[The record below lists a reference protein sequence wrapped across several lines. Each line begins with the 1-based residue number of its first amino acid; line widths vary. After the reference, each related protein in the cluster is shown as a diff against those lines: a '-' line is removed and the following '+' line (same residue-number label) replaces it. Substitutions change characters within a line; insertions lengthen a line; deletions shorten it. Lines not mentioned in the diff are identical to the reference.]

1 MGFYGNITN
10 TSRTSFQFDKTY
22 SSRYV
27 MDQAVASDGV
37 FIGRFVLIEYDKNIN
52 KLDYV
57 TAYKRVEGKRPIF
70 GVGFDK
76 NNALNRFIIGTTRHD
91 NVIPDGTVIRVPG
104 KEKDGTNYFNHTYK
118 EVSLTKES
126 YKINTYYIYD
136 GGEFVL
142 SKGAFDSSKI
152 YFQLTYGES
161 DEYYIGH
168 GTLNGEAQFTRIK
181 TTTSDTN
188 SSTYTNYV
196 FNFNLD
202 NGVYGA
208 SRGYDS
214 TVWQKVYTDN
224 VQKYVMVAELNSVV
238 PTFDVSA
245 DAPTQI
251 PMVPHFDTDST
262 NVYYKLHWQPAWGL
276 RVKSSLNNLRSTQLN
291 PNGTAINGTS
301 ILMSDNLKEY
311 PSDVTTTWVKQ
322 EYDPQTG
329 DMVSSYLS
337 YEEPNNDYDNNG
349 IWKQQLQD
357 EEITPIP
364 AAIYFN
370 KAGFNSETISY
381 SGDKDY
387 EGWGKNK
394 KVTDEINVLPT
405 GKSGHQ
411 YNPHD
416 GTVDKQSKVDTQEL
430 EVMLPSLGDSVA
442 KMWDLVYGGRD
453 TSEGIKKTGRRN
465 TDTNWEDGYA
475 VLNRQ
480 GLRMVKDTNESTPY
494 VKDKGDNKYNK
505 AAINTLAGCINS
517 VHDLM
522 GMIIMPKN
530 GAEIESEIEN
540 YDTDKIY
547 YSTNTHQYYRKHQT
561 YTYDNI
567 PFTSDNYIMKV
578 VDIDAENYLPGLYYI
593 STATGN
599 NVRPENCSISNDN
612 YDSTKIYY
620 LKQLKKEI
628 SDEKVV
634 VDNRLLDFSK
644 GDYWFGEN
652 PTGSYIKGDI
662 PFQNYIKDSTY
673 HKGKVYYTI
682 KNPTKED
689 LMDDYKKGTL
699 YCSYGTRKFFNATL
713 NKEEVWTNGYEL
725 CLDEKYD
732 DSKEYYKIKKVYSLK
747 EANFD
752 GIYLPGVFYYK
763 ALASSPT
770 REPWDPVENKN
781 DEFVYALDT
790 TLRGTGTETNT
801 TERTHYAI
809 TTESASGGNN
819 NTYILVTEYRK
830 ITLTEKNYVKNKYY
844 YYVNGNATSISYNL
858 FKDVPENIR
867 NNAYEKI
874 LVYKRA
880 DTETVIINEN
890 NPLQLRP
897 YDESEQWYKRKI
909 DNKTGEIT
917 YGLLDIS
924 NVDRSCTEDYYTFV
938 NPIDKS
944 QVGIEKVNRF
954 YTPSKYYYKITD
966 KNSEFKD
973 SYLIDN
979 QEHIERDENVTDFYY
994 TINPNSITKIG
1005 GADKFFDPTTYYD
1018 ENGNLVT
1025 TKPANG
1031 TTIYKKRNVYVVEDS
1046 LGQYPKGTPWSKD
1059 ILFVPASITLGIR
1072 DDAYDAKPLEGFA
1085 DTLNTIHG
1093 LILRINNVL
1102 ESGDEL
1108 TRNTDTV
1115 QGCINSI
1122 KDILVKIDAL
1132 KPSEMVVID
1141 AYGRIHSAKCD
1152 TRQMATADIFKETN
1166 RDDGVKGDKFAK
1178 TASLESM
1185 KNQWLTLYINDNP
1198 SEPKLILRHNFQP
1211 VEDTSNA
1218 SNLNDANT
1226 NTINLYTPIV
1236 DKMGHVV
1243 GKNTK
1248 TVTLPYGFKKVI
1260 SNGRGNSVAINTGA
1274 VSSSTLTAKNT
1285 QDSLTI
1291 NSGNKWVRIDG
1302 DANTNSLSISHDV
1315 HSFSN
1320 GKANTN
1326 YGLTSSKSIQELDS
1340 NNTFTIP
1347 YFQFDEAGHI
1357 ISAGNNT
1364 VTVPEVFATIK
1375 VSTSTDIGNSTAGI
1389 AGSCVAD
1396 SLQDTLTLA
1405 EGNKWINL
1413 VADEVND
1420 KITFYHYAQAFT
1432 QSTQTTNFNDASVG
1446 NTFAIQVIEWDE
1458 AGHLTSSIKN
1468 TFTLPNAFS
1477 SVKIGSS
1484 SSTEVTEIAA
1494 ANGAVNASAIK
1505 DEITFNVGN
1514 RWLKAKV
1521 DGKTIT
1527 FAHAAPDTRSSST
1540 SSSMANTQTPSFGN
1554 TFNIPVIKYDQMGHI
1569 FSVGTTTVK
1578 IPNITFTGGIGN
1590 VVTEL
1595 TYNNGAFTLSKANI
1609 GTLAITGYTAVTN
1622 GHISATDSLNS
1633 ALNKL
1638 DSAITSEISNRQNA
1652 INSLGMNEISA
1663 DTGEIISSIKQ
1674 TNGLVSATS
1683 RKLTKDDITP
1693 LLTDYSTSDQIA
1705 NVYVT
1710 KDSLGTMS
1718 SKNSDSYYT
1727 KTEIDN
1733 KGYFTSADTYT
1744 KAEIDDKGYLTK
1756 DSTLEYSQNDITST
1770 TITIQ
1775 ALAKKVAELEAKI
1788 AQLTPTI

>member
-91 NVIPDGTVIRVPG
+91 NVIPDGTVIRIPG

-196 FNFNLD
+196 FNFDLD

-349 IWKQQLQD
+349 VWKQQLQD

-381 SGDKDY
+381 SDDKDY

-442 KMWDLVYGGRD
+442 KMWDLVYGGRE

-465 TDTNWEDGYA
+465 IDTNWEDGYA

-522 GMIIMPKN
+522 GMIIMPKS
-530 GAEIESEIEN
+530 GDEITADIEK
-540 YDTDKIY
+540 YDEDKIY
-547 YSTNTHQYYRKHQT
+547 YNTNTHQYYRKHQT
-561 YTYDNI
+561 YTYDDI
-567 PFTSDNYIMKV
+567 PFNSENYIMKV
-578 VDIDAENYLPGLYYI
+578 VDIDVNNYTPGLYYI
-593 STATGN
+593 STATGS
-599 NVRPENCSISNDN
+599 NVKPENCSVSNGA
-612 YDSTKIYY
+612 YDSNKTYY
-620 LKQLKKEI
+620 MKQLKKEI
-628 SDEKVV
+628 SDEEII
-634 VDNRLLDFSK
+634 VDSSLLDFSK
-644 GDYWFGEN
+644 GSYWFGEQ
-652 PTGSYIKGDI
+652 PTGKYIKTNV
-662 PFQNYIKDSTY
+662 PFQNYIKEDTY
-673 HKGKVYYTI
+673 HKGKIYFTI
-682 KNPTKED
+682 KNPTKEE

-699 YCSYGTRKFFNATL
+699 YTHFNSKSFYNATL
-713 NKEEVWTNGYEL
+713 DKQEIWTNGYEL
-725 CLDEKYD
+725 CWNEKYVD
-732 DSKEYYKIKKVYSLK
+732 GKEYYKINKVYSLK
-747 EANFD
+747 DANFD

-763 ALASSPT
+763 AKADSAT
-770 REPWDPVENKN
+770 REPWTSKEDG
-781 DEFVYALDT
+781 DFVYALDT

-809 TTESASGGNN
+809 TVESASGGNG
-819 NTYILVTEYRK
+819 NTFILVTEYRK
-830 ITLTEKNYVKNKYY
+830 VTLTEKNYAKGKYY
-844 YYVNGNATSISYNL
+844 YYVNGAATPINYDKL
-858 FKDVPENIR
+858 TDVPDNIK
-867 NNAYEKI
+867 NNAYEKL

-880 DTETVIINEN
+880 DTETVVINEN

-897 YDESEQWYKRKI
+897 YDESEQWYKRFI
-909 DNKTGEIT
+909 DTETKEVF

-924 NVDRSCTEDYYTFV
+924 NVDRSCTEDYYTFTDPS
-938 NPIDKS
+938 NKAAKPD
-944 QVGIEKVNRF
+944 IEKVDRF

-966 KNSEFKD
+966 KSSKFKD

-979 QEHIERDENVTDFYY
+979 QEHIERDEDVEDFYY
-994 TINPNSITKIG
+994 TINPNSITLIG

-1025 TKPANG
+1025 SKPANG
-1031 TTIYKKRNVYVVEDS
+1031 TTIYKKRDVYVVNDT
-1046 LGQYPKGTPWSKD
+1046 LGKYPKGTPWSKD
-1059 ILFVPASITLGIR
+1059 VLSVPASITLGIR

-1093 LILRINNVL
+1093 LILRINNIL
-1102 ESGDEL
+1102 EAGDEL

-1132 KPSEMVVID
+1132 KPSEMVVVD

-1166 RDDGVKGDKFAK
+1166 RDNGVKGDKFVK

-1218 SNLNDANT
+1218 SNLNSSNT
-1226 NTINLYTPIV
+1226 NTIHLYTPIV

-1243 GKNTK
+1243 GKNIE

-1285 QDSLTI
+1285 QDSLII

-1375 VSTSTDIGNSTAGI
+1375 VSTSTDIGNSTAGT

-1718 SKNSDSYYT
+1718 SKNADSYYT